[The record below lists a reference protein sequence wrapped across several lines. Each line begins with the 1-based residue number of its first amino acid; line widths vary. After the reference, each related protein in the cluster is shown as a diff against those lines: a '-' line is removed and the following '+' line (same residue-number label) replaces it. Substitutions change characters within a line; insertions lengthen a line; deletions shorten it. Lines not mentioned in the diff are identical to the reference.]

1 MTRRFVLRPRAE
13 RDIQSTFEWYESQRS
28 GLGDEFLA
36 SLRERLETV
45 RSFPEAFPVLYRD
58 VRRAVVSRFPYVVFY
73 IAQPTR
79 VAVLAVVHQSRNPAT
94 WPRRS
99 GSAR

>member
-58 VRRAVVSRFPYVVFY
+58 FRTLSSTLRSRL
-73 IAQPTR
+73 
-79 VAVLAVVHQSRNPAT
+79 VLPCSR
-94 WPRRS
+94 
-99 GSAR
+99 